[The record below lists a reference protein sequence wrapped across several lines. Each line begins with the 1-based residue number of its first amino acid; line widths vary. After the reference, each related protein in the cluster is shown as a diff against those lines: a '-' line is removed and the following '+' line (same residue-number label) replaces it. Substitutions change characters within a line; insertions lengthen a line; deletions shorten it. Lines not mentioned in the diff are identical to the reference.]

1 MTQKINSLFPLLGA
15 LAVSCSGG
23 KTVGPNIVY
32 VFPDQFRNQA
42 LSFWNDP
49 DFEGAQQW
57 KADPSYTPRLNAF
70 AREAVVLNRATSACP
85 LSSPYRGMFLTGMY
99 PERNGVYNN
108 CMATRA
114 TNTLDSNAVCI
125 SDVFHS
131 RGWDCGYIG
140 KLHAEVPMKNDPDNP
155 GHYVSSRD
163 PEWDAYTPP
172 SRRHGFNFWYSYG
185 TFDVHRNPHYWDTE
199 GKRHDPHEF
208 SVRHET
214 DKAISYILNKEG
226 ERDSR
231 KPFFLC
237 VAYNPPHQPYGKL
250 ADLESEEDLAL
261 YADKSLAEL
270 YVRENADTTMPKA
283 PSIRYYLANVTAV
296 DRNFGRILDALKE
309 AGLEDNTIVVF
320 TSDHGETMCSHGT
333 ADPKN
338 TIWTESFNVPFMIR
352 WPSHLAP
359 RVDSV
364 MLTSTDIMPTLLSMA
379 GLRRKIPRQVQGR
392 DLSKIL
398 EGKADNRPDK
408 ALYLRCT
415 NGPKDDDGLVR
426 TFFQEARGIK
436 TPEWTM
442 EVCMNRDTTL
452 KSVMIFND
460 VNDPY
465 QMHPVSPDDNPELFR
480 SLLQDLQEELVR
492 TSDAWAKDKILGR
505 LFP

>member
-1 MTQKINSLFPLLGA
+1 
-15 LAVSCSGG
+15 
-23 KTVGPNIVY
+23 
-32 VFPDQFRNQA
+32 
-42 LSFWNDP
+42 
-49 DFEGAQQW
+49 
-57 KADPSYTPRLNAF
+57 
-70 AREAVVLNRATSACP
+70 
-85 LSSPYRGMFLTGMY
+85 MFLTGMY

-214 DKAISYILNKEG
+214 DKAISYILNKDG

-261 YADKSLAEL
+261 YTDKSLAQL

-338 TIWTESFNVPFMIR
+338 TIWT
-352 WPSHLAP
+352 
-359 RVDSV
+359 
-364 MLTSTDIMPTLLSMA
+364 
-379 GLRRKIPRQVQGR
+379 
-392 DLSKIL
+392 
-398 EGKADNRPDK
+398 
-408 ALYLRCT
+408 
-415 NGPKDDDGLVR
+415 
-426 TFFQEARGIK
+426 
-436 TPEWTM
+436 
-442 EVCMNRDTTL
+442 
-452 KSVMIFND
+452 
-460 VNDPY
+460 
-465 QMHPVSPDDNPELFR
+465 
-480 SLLQDLQEELVR
+480 
-492 TSDAWAKDKILGR
+492 
-505 LFP
+505 